1 MCGSQYSSLLKRSEN
16 IKGKFEGSID
26 SGLELQINVIS
37 YNTQIQALNRKHKQ
51 LTALACARDKL
62 IGLPKVK
69 FLVSPSGGS
78 DKNREGGK
86 QMIDAREEG
95 VYMVPSSAPQI

>member
-1 MCGSQYSSLLKRSEN
+1 MT
-16 IKGKFEGSID
+16 
-26 SGLELQINVIS
+26 S

-78 DKNREGGK
+78 DKNREGRK

-95 VYMVPSSAPQI
+95 VYMAPSSAPQMGTCSRKYTMQINSTLKL